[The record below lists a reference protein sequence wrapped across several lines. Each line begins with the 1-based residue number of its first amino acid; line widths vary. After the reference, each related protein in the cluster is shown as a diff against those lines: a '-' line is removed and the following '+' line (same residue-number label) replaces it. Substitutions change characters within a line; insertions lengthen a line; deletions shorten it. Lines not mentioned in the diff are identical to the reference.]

1 MKIQSVKPIVGRQG
15 ATSWDRMSGGKVPS
29 QEEVAVFGNEGRLKL
44 AGGEAGSRGAGQH
57 RLQHPLQ
64 TTRVSNGKPRHAAC
78 ATAYVS
84 RALRL
89 PRGERAIDGRE
100 WKRARPRRGLSA
112 PGTRLRGALVAPGAQ
127 GASCGDRQRPPAN
140 SRRDLTGPS
149 SSPSGSG
156 PPVPLTPSAMALRGH
171 WGAASAGTLS
181 QTHPATLDTEFAPK
195 SLTKTK
201 RFIKALCEITKAY
214 CY

>member
-1 MKIQSVKPIVGRQG
+1 MEVKIQSVKPIVGRQG

-64 TTRVSNGKPRHAAC
+64 TTRREQREAAPRSVRDGVRVPGPLAA
-78 ATAYVS
+78 
-84 RALRL
+84 
-89 PRGERAIDGRE
+89 
-100 WKRARPRRGLSA
+100 PRRTGDRRQRVEESEA
-112 PGTRLRGALVAPGAQ
+112 KEGPVGTRDTPPGCAGGPGAQ

-156 PPVPLTPSAMALRGH
+156 PPVPLTPSAMAPRGH

-195 SLTKTK
+195 SLT
-201 RFIKALCEITKAY
+201 
-214 CY
+214 

>member
-1 MKIQSVKPIVGRQG
+1 MGTKGDG
-15 ATSWDRMSGGKVPS
+15 SW
-29 QEEVAVFGNEGRLKL
+29 

-64 TTRVSNGKPRHAAC
+64 TTRREQREAAPRSVRDGVRVPGPPAA
-78 ATAYVS
+78 
-84 RALRL
+84 
-89 PRGERAIDGRE
+89 
-100 WKRARPRRGLSA
+100 PRRTGDRRQRVEESEA
-112 PGTRLRGALVAPGAQ
+112 KEGPVGTRDTPPGCAGGPGAQ

-156 PPVPLTPSAMALRGH
+156 PPVPLTPSAMAPRGH

-181 QTHPATLDTEFAPK
+181 QTHSATLDTEFAPK

-214 CY
+214 CC